1 MLDKPKISNSKDVY
15 QLFQHLSGCKYE
27 EFWILMLNR
36 GNRVI
41 DRVKIS
47 EGGITGTVVDPKKVF
62 KIALDAYACSLILVH
77 KHPSGNLSPS
87 EADNK
92 LTTKLVNAG
101 KLLDIE
107 VLDHIIIGEEQYY
120 SFADEGTI

>member
-1 MLDKPKISNSKDVY
+1 
-15 QLFQHLSGCKYE
+15 
-27 EFWILMLNR
+27 MLNR

-87 EADNK
+87 EAYNK

-101 KLLDIE
+101 KLLYIE
-107 VLDHIIIGEEQYY
+107 VLDHIIVTAEGHKSLKEQKL
-120 SFADEGTI
+120 I

>member
-1 MLDKPKISNSKDVY
+1 
-15 QLFQHLSGCKYE
+15 
-27 EFWILMLNR
+27 MLNR

-120 SFADEGTI
+120 SFADESTL